1 MGIQIYQIR
10 FIRSMRVIGVPILFM
25 MSSEFLFH
33 YLFFPVSILSLSY
46 SKMST
51 PLANRKI
58 TLVQATAINMI
69 DMVGIGPF
77 VVMPFVVAQFSSG
90 LFIWAWIFGAFTAFV
105 DAMTW
110 SELGAKYPLAGG
122 TYNFHRIAF
131 GKKGGRLMSF
141 LFVWQTSIQAPLVV
155 ASAAIGFAQYL
166 TYIVPLEAGQQKMVS
181 GALVILVFLLLYR
194 KIETIGKISVIMG
207 SIVVLTIVWII
218 ISGLIAQQHPVKF
231 LPTGEDSFFSYAL
244 WAAVGQASVKTV
256 YAYLGYYNV
265 CHLGGEIKNPG
276 KNIPRS
282 IFISIFGITTLY
294 LLMNI
299 SVMGVIPWQ
308 SVNGNDKYLVSTF
321 MQLIYGQQAGIII
334 TVLILCIAFSSLFA
348 VVLGYSRVPYAAA
361 VDGNFFKPF
370 ARLHPT
376 KNFPHIS
383 LLVLCL
389 LGFIFSL
396 LFRLS
401 DVISS
406 ILAMRILVQFIGQAT
421 GVVLLRKRNWSSEL
435 PFKMWLYPLPVILSI
450 AIWIFLFLSTGWFAL
465 WGSLIA
471 IAGIFIYFIKDRY
484 WDGKRS
490 RESGVGSH

>member
-1 MGIQIYQIR
+1 
-10 FIRSMRVIGVPILFM
+10 
-25 MSSEFLFH
+25 
-33 YLFFPVSILSLSY
+33 
-46 SKMST
+46 MST
-51 PLANRKI
+51 ALTNRKI
-58 TLVQATAINMI
+58 NLLQATSINMI

-77 VVMPFVVAQFSSG
+77 VVMPFVVARFDNG
-90 LFIWAWIFGAFTAFV
+90 LFLWAWVFGAFTALV

-131 GKKGGRLMSF
+131 GQKGGKLMSF

-166 TYIVPLEAGQQKMVS
+166 TFLVPLEFWQQKMVS
-181 GALVILVFLLLYR
+181 GGLVILVFLLLYR
-194 KIETIGKISVIMG
+194 KIETIGKIYVVMG
-207 SIVVLTIVWII
+207 SIVVLTIIWII
-218 ISGLIAQQHPVKF
+218 SSGLMAQQQPVKI
-231 LPTGEDSFFSYAL
+231 LPTGTESFFTLAF
-244 WAAVGQASVKTV
+244 WAAIGNASVKTV

-265 CHLGGEIKNPG
+265 CHLGGEIKNPE

-299 SVMGVIPWQ
+299 SVMSVIPWQ
-308 SVNGNDKYLVSTF
+308 AVNANDRYLVSSF
-321 MQLIYGQQAGIII
+321 MEIIYGHQAGVII

-361 VDGNFFKPF
+361 VDGNFFKQF
-370 ARLHPT
+370 AKLHPT

-383 LLVLCL
+383 LIFLCG

-396 LFRLS
+396 FMRLG

-406 ILAMRILVQFIGQAT
+406 ILAMRIVVQFIAQ
-421 GVVLLRKRNWSSEL
+421 GVGVGLLRKRFGTKDL
-435 PFKMWLYPLPVILSI
+435 PFKIWLFPIPVIISI
-450 AIWIFLFLSTGWFAL
+450 GIWIFLFISTEWFAL

-471 IAGIFIYFIKDRY
+471 VVGAAVYFLFVNIRRDNK
-484 WDGKRS
+484 
-490 RESGVGSH
+490 